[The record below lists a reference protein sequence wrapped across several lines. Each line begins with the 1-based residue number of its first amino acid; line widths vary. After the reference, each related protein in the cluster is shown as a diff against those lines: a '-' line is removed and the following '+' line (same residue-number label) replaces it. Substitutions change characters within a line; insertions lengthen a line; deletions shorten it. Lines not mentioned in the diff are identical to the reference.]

1 MKILIALILL
11 IAGLCPAQYSQEYLE
26 SWTGTPLDPYE
37 VMLMPFLE
45 PIKVLDGDS
54 IKPVRCC
61 VGFLEVSKDME
72 QYVLSEEMLAA
83 IRAYDPSWTF
93 IGTELTLRESALS
106 VKDCDTNTI
115 MVSLSTNYKP
125 RDGAPSRQN
134 YTTAKEVAR
143 WIYFTSQF
151 GYTNVL
157 TSAQKEARMK
167 EVR

>member
-1 MKILIALILL
+1 MRKLIALMLL
-11 IAGLCPAQYSQEYLE
+11 IAGIAQAQYSQEYLE
-26 SWTGTPLDPYE
+26 SWTGTPLNPYE

-61 VGFLEVSKDME
+61 VGFLEVDKNMGP
-72 QYVLSEEMLAA
+72 YILTEEMLAA
-83 IRAYDPSWTF
+83 VRAYDPSWTF
-93 IGTELTLRESALS
+93 IGTELTLREFALS
-106 VKDCDTNTI
+106 VEDCDTNTV

-125 RDGAPSRQN
+125 RAGAPSRQN
-134 YTTAKEVAR
+134 YTTAEEVAR

-157 TSAQKEARMK
+157 TAAQKEARMK